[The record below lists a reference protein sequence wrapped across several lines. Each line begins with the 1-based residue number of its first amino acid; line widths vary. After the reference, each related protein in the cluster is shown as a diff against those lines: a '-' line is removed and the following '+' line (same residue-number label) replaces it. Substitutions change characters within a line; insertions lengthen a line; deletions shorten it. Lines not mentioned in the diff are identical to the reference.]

1 MKYFSSIVLFVIT
14 VILNPVKA
22 HAIIPYKSLS
32 LPEKFFAAIL
42 SGLILGFI
50 HLIFFMLKG
59 KVAQSSRAQNK
70 TILNRN
76 DPIKFKQQH
85 LEYVEELSKFLI
97 EQCKT
102 QDHDP
107 LRMLATAD
115 AFEDTVF
122 RSASFKY
129 LDSNVERAEV
139 KLEYF
144 LPLIESAHEAGKEEQ
159 ALALRLLVLK
169 RLGADYSEAE
179 ALYNTWLAECL
190 PAFSSLEDI
199 RRSEP
204 YIRARDAAMKEFQ
217 PV

>member
-1 MKYFSSIVLFVIT
+1 M
-14 VILNPVKA
+14 
-22 HAIIPYKSLS
+22 
-32 LPEKFFAAIL
+32 EK
-42 SGLILGFI
+42 
-50 HLIFFMLKG
+50 
-59 KVAQSSRAQNK
+59 
-70 TILNRN
+70 
-76 DPIKFKQQH
+76 
-85 LEYVEELSKFLI
+85 LSKFLI
-97 EQCKT
+97 EQCNVNG
-102 QDHDP
+102 HDP

-115 AFEDTVF
+115 VFEDTVF

-144 LPLIESAHEAGKEEQ
+144 LPLIESAHEAGNVEQ